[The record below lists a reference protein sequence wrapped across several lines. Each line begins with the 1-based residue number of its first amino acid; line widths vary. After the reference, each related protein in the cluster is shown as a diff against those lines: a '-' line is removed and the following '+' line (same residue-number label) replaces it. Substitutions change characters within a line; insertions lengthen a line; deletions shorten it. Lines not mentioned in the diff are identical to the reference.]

1 MELRED
7 APETSAPPGSTPR
20 LPEGITSR
28 GVGHAPE
35 VSSTALSTPK
45 HKASYAGMTT
55 MPKSAKKHLT
65 SEIRTPTTRQQSAAE
80 NDDHQ
85 KPRRALQ
92 PTSRVWFSRVTC
104 YLCFGSKY
112 LKWCSCFK
120 DLGSFWGWR
129 LKIWDQV
136 SSYGLSA
143 NQSQCWEDWI
153 CVSLSSLL
161 MFADSC
167 VCSSWR
173 ESEFFPGNSKGNTSD
188 QNIVTA
194 ESSLGGK
201 IRSIWGLLW
210 LVW

>member
-7 APETSAPPGSTPR
+7 APETSAPPGSAPR
-20 LPEGITSR
+20 LSEGITSR
-28 GVGHAPE
+28 GVSHAHHKVAE
-35 VSSTALSTPK
+35 VSSTALLTPK

-55 MPKSAKKHLT
+55 MQKSAKKHST
-65 SEIRTPTTRQQSAAE
+65 PEIRTPTTRQQSAAE
-80 NDDHQ
+80 NDEHQ

-104 YLCFGSKY
+104 YLCFGWKY
-112 LKWCSCFK
+112 LKWCLCFK
-120 DLGSFWGWR
+120 DLGISWEWR
-129 LKIWDQV
+129 LKIWDQL

-173 ESEFFPGNSKGNTSD
+173 ESEFFPGNSKGNENASD
-188 QNIVTA
+188 QNMNMLNKT
-194 ESSLGGK
+194 
-201 IRSIWGLLW
+201 
-210 LVW
+210 

>member
-1 MELRED
+1 MGSLDERLLTNFWFPWLCSQDGHQPPKLQKLENPGVKGKKMAKKRKLMELRED

-92 PTSRVWFSRVTC
+92 PTSRV
-104 YLCFGSKY
+104 
-112 LKWCSCFK
+112 
-120 DLGSFWGWR
+120 
-129 LKIWDQV
+129 
-136 SSYGLSA
+136 
-143 NQSQCWEDWI
+143 
-153 CVSLSSLL
+153 
-161 MFADSC
+161 
-167 VCSSWR
+167 
-173 ESEFFPGNSKGNTSD
+173 
-188 QNIVTA
+188 
-194 ESSLGGK
+194 
-201 IRSIWGLLW
+201 
-210 LVW
+210 